1 MHEKEKERQIN
12 KKISKKKKKEGKE
25 QDEQGFVRLRGSSLR
40 PSQGVFLNMHE
51 GNNQIF
57 TCH

>member
-1 MHEKEKERQIN
+1 MLEKEKERQIKN
-12 KKISKKKKKEGKE
+12 KQKIKEGKE

-40 PSQGVFLNMHE
+40 PSQAVFLNMHE

-57 TCH
+57 TRH